1 MCLVFGVRPTLTVKQ
16 TKGSEMTA
24 TAYTNVTADDW
35 VMADDGGIGAQDGDY
50 IDLTDVT
57 EWHEDDPAP
66 IYQAGT
72 LYADAIRGANA
83 MRRRAY
89 PLADSWNGHILR
101 IERERGIPAW

>member
-1 MCLVFGVRPTLTVKQ
+1 
-16 TKGSEMTA
+16 MTA

-66 IYQAGT
+66 IYPAGT

-83 MRRRAY
+83 IRRRAWAQTIDFPAY
-89 PLADSWNGHILR
+89 RTYR